1 MDKLDFPGVVLP
13 RTPEVLA
20 LYSQQLLTVLS
31 SAVIGGGMVRV
42 RYLLNR
48 HVRHDYN
55 CLAPGADLVAFA
67 RSQSISEAF
76 VGQKAGVSLQKAR
89 TSIGKSN
96 GLFHRPPR
104 DLVLGSART
113 LRASGW
119 PVLDAAGRPLARPP
133 GRGLGTER
141 QRGWGCAAGDIA
153 PQWVQAWVPQ
163 AWYDRLGS
171 VIEPVR
177 QSVCDYGSPC
187 YSHLYNRSGAIYT
200 VHPQTGGQK

>member
-67 RSQSISEAF
+67 RNQSISEAF
-76 VGQKAGVSLQKAR
+76 VGQKAGVSWQKAR
-89 TSIGKSN
+89 ASIENQTAFSTD
-96 GLFHRPPR
+96 HRAP
-104 DLVLGSART
+104 VLGSACT
-113 LRASGW
+113 
-119 PVLDAAGRPLARPP
+119 P

-141 QRGWGCAAGDIA
+141 QRGWRCAAGDIA
-153 PQWVQAWVPQ
+153 PQWVPAWVPQ

-177 QSVCDYGSPC
+177 SSVYDYGSPC
-187 YSHLYNRSGAIYT
+187 YSHLYMRSGAIYT

>member
-96 GLFHRPPR
+96 GLFHPM
-104 DLVLGSART
+104 VRT
-113 LRASGW
+113 KSGGNRAVS
-119 PVLDAAGRPLARPP
+119 PEFII
-133 GRGLGTER
+133 RG
-141 QRGWGCAAGDIA
+141 
-153 PQWVQAWVPQ
+153 
-163 AWYDRLGS
+163 
-171 VIEPVR
+171 VIF
-177 QSVCDYGSPC
+177 
-187 YSHLYNRSGAIYT
+187 
-200 VHPQTGGQK
+200 HPSRVKS

>member
-48 HVRHDYN
+48 HVR
-55 CLAPGADLVAFA
+55 
-67 RSQSISEAF
+67 
-76 VGQKAGVSLQKAR
+76 
-89 TSIGKSN
+89 
-96 GLFHRPPR
+96 PR

-163 AWYDRLGS
+163 AWDDRLGS

>member
-67 RSQSISEAF
+67 RSQNISEAF

-89 TSIGKSN
+89 TSIGKSVRPGN
-96 GLFHRPPR
+96 AGQLGLE
-104 DLVLGSART
+104 
-113 LRASGW
+113 
-119 PVLDAAGRPLARPP
+119 DAMP
-133 GRGLGTER
+133 
-141 QRGWGCAAGDIA
+141 
-153 PQWVQAWVPQ
+153 
-163 AWYDRLGS
+163 S
-171 VIEPVR
+171 
-177 QSVCDYGSPC
+177 
-187 YSHLYNRSGAIYT
+187 
-200 VHPQTGGQK
+200 